1 MPCARVRLRTFL
13 LLILT
18 ALAVPAL
25 AQQTGSIQG
34 KVSDTSGAVLPGVTV
49 EARSSVL
56 PGPRVTVTN
65 TDGSFQLPAL
75 PPGEYTVTFTL
86 DGMQTATRKA
96 LVQLSDITTTD
107 AALAVKGVSEAVTV
121 TAEAALIDKSS
132 AAISS
137 GISSAQINAV
147 PVGQEYRDLIK
158 LIPGVQYSQ
167 DTTRGPSAGSNGQ
180 DNVYSFDGVNV
191 TLPLFGTLS
200 AEPAAHDIAQ
210 MTVIKGGARAVD
222 FLRAGGFAVDSVSK
236 SGTNRYTGQLSWQVQ
251 NPGMAAE
258 LNTGSA
264 SRYEQTRMWTDINA
278 GGPVIPDHLFFFGS
292 YYRPQNSRDNRS
304 NFYGELPDYESIRN
318 EGFGKLTLTPTQ
330 STLVNAS
337 LRSEHR
343 LDKSNLFSATQSP
356 TSGSG
361 NEASLLIGT
370 ADGSWIINANSYATF
385 KWTHFVNKGQSR
397 PDNVATVSPST
408 VVGTRLDITSL
419 DTQGLFTVPA
429 VIAGQDAFNAFIQPL
444 VNRYGYTEDGV
455 KKGGGLV
462 GYGSLFDKDDFFR
475 DSAQF
480 AYNISFVA
488 GGARHNLHAG
498 YQRYKDAEHLL
509 RNSNGWGSITV
520 PGGRTNFPAGAS
532 GTPIYYLAAF
542 QQQGFGS
549 APPLINSE
557 YRSQS
562 IELNDTINWNN
573 WTFNLGVL
581 ASNDTLYGQGLTPD
595 ASAPSGF
602 VKSTALDVEARR
614 YVMHEIPFSQMIQP
628 RLSTTWAYNGRD
640 TVYAS
645 YARYNPVVG
654 SLPRAA
660 SWDRN
665 LATTIQAYFDANGV
679 LFATDPNISSTGKLF
694 ADDLTPPTHNEWLI
708 GTSRQLNSELTGRAY
723 FRYRKGE
730 HFWEDTNNNG
740 RVAFAPP
747 AGYPTT
753 LYIPDLGVKAPP
765 LGGNANS
772 YVIAELDGAFTRYK
786 ELTLESEWR
795 HGKGTV
801 RGSYTWSQ
809 YYGNFDQDNSTV
821 GNDANIFVGSSNIAD
836 GAGRQMWDNRLGTLR
851 GDRPHSVKMYGSY
864 ILPWNASAGFYTF
877 AQSGQPWESWS
888 YEPYRTLTTSTTDT
902 NRFAEAAGSRR
913 TNPHAQL
920 DLKYIQ
926 NVTLLKHYRLQVDVD
941 VFNVFNGQTGYN
953 YQPSVHL
960 ASFNSART
968 FYDPRRGQVAFRFIF

>member
-1 MPCARVRLRTFL
+1 MCARVRLRTFFFL
-13 LLILT
+13 FF
-18 ALAVPAL
+18 ALSAIPAL
-25 AQQTGSIQG
+25 AQQTGAIQG
-34 KVSDTSGAVLPGVTV
+34 KVTDTGGGVLPGVTV

-56 PGPRVTVTN
+56 PGPRVTVTGA
-65 TDGSFQLPAL
+65 DGTFQLPAL
-75 PPGEYTVTFTL
+75 PPGDYTLTFTL

-96 LVQLSDITTTD
+96 QVQLSEITPAD
-107 AALAVKGVSEAVTV
+107 AALTVKGVTEAVTV
-121 TAEAALIDKSS
+121 TAESPIIDKTS
-132 AAISS
+132 AAITS
-137 GISSAQINAV
+137 GISSTQINAV

-158 LIPGVQYSQ
+158 LIPGVQYTQ
-167 DTTRGPSAGSNGQ
+167 DSTRGPSAGSNGQ

-210 MTVIKGGARAVD
+210 MTVVKGGARAVD
-222 FLRAGGFAVDSVSK
+222 FHRAGGFAVDSVSK
-236 SGTNRYTGQLSWQVQ
+236 SGTNRYTGMLSFQIQ
-251 NPGMAAE
+251 NPGMAAP
-258 LNTGSA
+258 LNSGSA
-264 SRYEQTRMWTDINA
+264 SRYEQTRMWSNVNA
-278 GGPVIPDHLFFFGS
+278 GGPIIPDRVFFFAS
-292 YYRPQNSRDNRS
+292 YYRPQNARDNRS
-304 NFYGELPDYESIRN
+304 NNYGELPDYESVRN
-318 EGFGKLTLTPTQ
+318 EGFGKLTVTPTR
-330 STLVNAS
+330 STLLNVS
-337 LRSEHR
+337 LRDEHR
-343 LDKSNLFSATQSP
+343 LDKSNLFGSSQSP

-361 NEASLLIGT
+361 NEASLRIGT
-370 ADGSWIINANSYATF
+370 AEGSWIINSLSYATF
-385 KWTHFVNKGQSR
+385 KWTHFANKTQSR
-397 PDNVATVSPST
+397 PDNVASVSPSVT
-408 VVGTRLDITSL
+408 IGTRLDVANL
-419 DTQGLFTVPA
+419 DKQGLFTVPA
-429 VIAGQDAFNAFIQPL
+429 VISGQDAFNSFIAPL
-444 VNRYGYTEDGV
+444 VDRYGFTVDGV
-455 KKGGGLV
+455 KRGGGLV
-462 GYGSLFDKDDFFR
+462 GFGSLFDKDDFFR
-475 DSAQF
+475 DSVQF
-480 AYNISFVA
+480 AYNISLT
-488 GGARHNLHAG
+488 GGGMRHNLHAG

-520 PGGRTNFPAGAS
+520 PGGRTSFQ
-532 GTPIYYLAAF
+532 GTPIFYLAAF

-562 IELNDTINWNN
+562 IELNDTINWKD
-573 WTFNLGVL
+573 WTFNVGVL

-602 VKSTALDVEARR
+602 VKATALDVKSRR
-614 YVMHEIPFSQMIQP
+614 YVMHETPFSKMIQP
-628 RLSTTWAYNGRD
+628 RLSATWAYNGRD

-645 YARYNPVVG
+645 YARYNPVQG

-694 ADDLTPPTHNEWLI
+694 ADDLTPPTHNEYLF
-708 GTSRQLNSELTGRAY
+708 GTSRQINSQLTGRAY

-730 HFWEDTNNNG
+730 HFWEDTNNNA

-753 LYIPDLGVKAPP
+753 LYIPDLGVKATP

-786 ELTLESEWR
+786 ELTLEGEWR
-795 HGKGTV
+795 KGNAFV

-851 GDRPHSVKMYGSY
+851 GDRPHAIKMFGSY
-864 ILPWNASAGFYTF
+864 FLPWNASAGFYTF

-888 YEPYRTLTTSTTDT
+888 FEPYRTLTTSTTDT
-902 NRFAEAAGSRR
+902 NRFAEPAGSRR
-913 TNPHAQL
+913 TAPHAQL

-926 NVTLLKHYRLQVDVD
+926 NVKLAARLNAQLDID
-941 VFNVFNGQTGYN
+941 LFNVFDGQTGYN

-960 ASFNSART
+960 ASFNSARN
-968 FYDPRRGQVAFRFIF
+968 FYDPRRVQVAFRLIF

>member
-1 MPCARVRLRTFL
+1 LLAFFL
-13 LLILT
+13 ALFLVIL
-18 ALAVPAL
+18 ALPAY

-34 KVSDTSGAVLPGVTV
+34 KVTDTGGGVLPGVTV
-49 EARSSVL
+49 EARANVL
-56 PGPRVTVTN
+56 PGPRVAVTN
-65 TDGSFQLPAL
+65 GDGTYQLPAL
-75 PPGEYTVTFTL
+75 PPGEYTLTFTL
-86 DGMQTATRKA
+86 AGMKTATTKVA
-96 LVQLSDITTTD
+96 VQLSETTAAD
-107 AALAVKGVSEAVTV
+107 AAMGVAGVTEAVTV
-121 TAEAALIDKSS
+121 TAESPLIDKTS
-132 AAISS
+132 AAITS
-137 GISSAQINAV
+137 GISSAQITSV

-210 MTVIKGGARAVD
+210 MTVIKGGAKAVN
-222 FLRAGGFAVDSVSK
+222 FHRAGGFAVDSVSK

-251 NPGMAAE
+251 NPKMAAP
-258 LNTGSA
+258 LNNGSA
-264 SRYEQTRMWTDINA
+264 SRYEQTRMWTDINT
-278 GGPVIPDHLFFFGS
+278 GGPIVPDRLFFFGS

-304 NFYGELPDYESIRN
+304 NRYGELPDYKSVRN
-318 EGFGKLTLTPTQ
+318 EGFGKLTLTPTH

-337 LRSEHR
+337 LRHEHR
-343 LDKSNLFSATQSP
+343 LDKSNLFGDTQSP

-361 NEASLLIGT
+361 NEASLRIGT
-370 ADGSWIINANSYATF
+370 VDGSWIVNAMSYVTF
-385 KWTHFVNKGQSR
+385 NWTHFANKTQSR

-408 VVGTRLDITSL
+408 ILGTRLDVANL
-419 DTQGLFTVPA
+419 DKQGLFTVPLP
-429 VIAGQDAFNAFIQPL
+429 VAGQDAFNAFAQPL
-444 VNRYGYTEDGV
+444 IDRYGYTDGGV

-475 DSAQF
+475 DNAQV
-480 AYNISFVA
+480 AYNITLA
-488 GGARHNLHAG
+488 TGDMRHNLHAG
-498 YQRYKDAEHLL
+498 YQRYTDAEHLL

-520 PGGRTNFPAGAS
+520 PGGRTSFQ
-532 GTPIYYLAAF
+532 GTPIFYLAAF

-557 YRSQS
+557 YRSQN
-562 IELNDTINWNN
+562 IEVNDTMNWRN
-573 WTFNLGVL
+573 WTFNVGLL
-581 ASNDTLYGQGLTPD
+581 ASNDKLYGQGLNND
-595 ASAPSGF
+595 ASTLSGF
-602 VKSTALDVEARR
+602 VKATALDVKSRR
-614 YVMHEIPFSQMIQP
+614 YLMHETPFSKMIQP
-628 RLSTTWAYNGRD
+628 RLSTTWAYNDRD
-640 TVYAS
+640 TIYAS
-645 YARYNPVVG
+645 YARYNPVQG

-665 LATTIQAYFDANGV
+665 LATTIQGYFDANGV

-708 GTSRQLNSELTGRAY
+708 GTAKQFNRQLSGRAY

-730 HFWEDTNNNG
+730 HFWEDTNNNA
-740 RVAFAPP
+740 RLLFSPP
-747 AGYPTT
+747 AGYPAT
-753 LYIPDLGVKAPP
+753 LYIPDLAAKLTQIGT
-765 LGGNANS
+765 GGSVGS

-795 HGKGTV
+795 GAKATV

-821 GNDANIFVGSSNIAD
+821 GNDANIFIGSSNIAD

-851 GDRPHSVKMYGSY
+851 GDRPHSIKIYGSY
-864 ILPWNASAGFYTF
+864 IFPWNASAGFYTF
-877 AQSGQPWESWS
+877 AQSGQPWEAWS
-888 YEPYRTLTTSTTDT
+888 FEPFRALTTSTSDT
-902 NRFAEAAGSRR
+902 NRFAEPAGSRR

-926 NVTLLKHYRLQVDVD
+926 NATILKRYRAQIDVD
-941 VFNVFNGQTGYN
+941 LFNVFNGQTGYN

-960 ASFNSART
+960 ASFNSARN
-968 FYDPRRGQVAFRFIF
+968 FYDPRRVQVAFRFIF